1 MARPHEKLDVWRE
14 SMRLVKLVY
23 AATQSFTK
31 EEIFGL
37 TAQMRRCAVSIPSNI
52 AEGSARASRRELAQF
67 LNVAKGSLS
76 ELETQMLIA
85 ADLGYLDG
93 KNEVFDLSERVARLL
108 AAFTVRR
115 SAQWPRGD
123 GTMFFFFPHFPFP
136 ISDSR

>member
-23 AATQSFTK
+23 AATQSFPK
-31 EEIFGL
+31 EELFGL

-85 ADLGYLDG
+85 ADLGYLDV
-93 KNEVFDLSERVARLL
+93 KNDIFQLSDRVARLL
-108 AAFTVRR
+108 TGFHRKAIGSVAAK
-115 SAQWPRGD
+115 
-123 GTMFFFFPHFPFP
+123 
-136 ISDSR
+136 